1 MEDREKILVLGV
13 GGAGVRIVS
22 ALNLLPEAR
31 PLAIYAFDTDKL
43 ALERATELEPSH
55 RMLGDEQWLSGL
67 GAGGDV
73 MKGQRALSRE
83 SARLRELLTEV
94 RLLVVAGGLGG
105 GTATGGAGV
114 IARLAHTLGVPVV
127 FVLELPFAFEGHV
140 RCKTADDGLRE
151 LLALADAVLGLPNDL
166 LFSVLPAE
174 TAFAEAF
181 RMADGE
187 LARVI
192 TGVIDILM
200 PGNLLAA
207 DLGDLSAILKNRK
220 SYAAVGVGVG
230 ISETPGEA
238 CRAALAGLADSPFLG
253 GAAKL
258 KEADAVLLNLTG
270 GPELT
275 LSEVRRALETV
286 GTLPGANAR
295 VLVGANVREDCKN
308 QVRLTAVA
316 IKFDERDAVEK
327 QLIEAARPVRRR
339 RTRSA
344 ASGEELPIQPSLP
357 LTISTSGIFEGS
369 TETVIDGVNF
379 DIPTFHRK
387 QIVIDTGE

>member
-1 MEDREKILVLGV
+1 MEDKGKVLVLGL

-22 ALNLLPEAR
+22 ALNRLPEAR
-31 PLAIYAFDTDKL
+31 PLTIYALDTDKA
-43 ALERATELEPSH
+43 ALERAVDLEAS
-55 RMLGDEQWLSGL
+55 RRILGDEQWLSGL

-83 SARLRELLTEV
+83 SGRLRELLNDA
-94 RLLVVAGGLGG
+94 RLLVVTGGLGG

-114 IARLAHTLGVPVV
+114 IARLAHTMNVPVV
-127 FVLELPFAFEGHV
+127 FVFELPFAFEGHG
-140 RCKTADDGLRE
+140 RRKAAEDGMRE

-174 TAFAEAF
+174 TAFVDAF
-181 RMADGE
+181 RMADVE

-192 TGVIDILM
+192 AGVVDILT

-230 ISETPGEA
+230 ASETPGEA
-238 CRAALAGLADSPFLG
+238 CRVALTTLADSPFLG

-258 KEADAVLLNLTG
+258 READAVLLNLTG

-275 LSEVRRALETV
+275 LSEVRRTLEAV
-286 GTLPGANAR
+286 GALPGVTAR
-295 VLVGANVREDCKN
+295 VLVGANVREDCRH
-308 QVRLTAVA
+308 QVRLTAIAV
-316 IKFDERDAVEK
+316 KFDERDAVEK
-327 QLIEAARPVRRR
+327 QLAEAAKPVRRK
-339 RTRSA
+339 RSRATA
-344 ASGEELPIQPSLP
+344 AGGDLPIQPSLP
-357 LTISTSGIFEGS
+357 LTISTSGIFEGT

-387 QIVIDTGE
+387 QIAVDTGE